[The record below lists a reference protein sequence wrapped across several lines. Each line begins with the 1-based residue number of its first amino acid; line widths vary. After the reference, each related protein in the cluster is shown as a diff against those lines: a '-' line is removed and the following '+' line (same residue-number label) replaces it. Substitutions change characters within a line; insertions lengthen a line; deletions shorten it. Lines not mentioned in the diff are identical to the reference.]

1 MKRSISKES
10 QYHNWLI
17 GFPKVKDSSGKRTL
31 RNGRFAKGGS
41 KDNNRE
47 MGAIKKH
54 SKVANIVFNVPL
66 TLRDTRTAAEGHY
79 EATSARQRKYA
90 VFMAASESWKHKR
103 LPKLKGAVTKL

>member
-66 TLRDTRTAAEGHY
+66 TLRDTGG
-79 EATSARQRKYA
+79 
-90 VFMAASESWKHKR
+90 
-103 LPKLKGAVTKL
+103 PPLKDITKPLQHGKENMQFLWQHLRAGNTKGCQS